1 MKSMDGTTN
10 NAHYSLDCYIKTKP
24 TAFLA
29 ILKAI
34 EIILAAYGLYLLL
47 GTDLHL
53 ANVFNDFTR
62 SLNGMSAY
70 SSMLTAESVVIK
82 VATWVSIVGLGLII
96 LDSIC
101 VILLRITGRFSSV
114 IRLIHTLIFIAMI
127 LAFAMAIL
135 GIVEM
140 IRSIEKN
147 GPDINAFSR
156 AFTLSYSGLALAG
169 IGLTF
174 GYHWG
179 IASVMRTI
187 GIERRTG
194 EKRIV
199 KQSALPRLC
208 RYYAWVT
215 AIPVVLIAASW
226 VLKNF
231 VNLPANSVLNEIIRI
246 VSFIENTD
254 PTSVIAEVGLGV
266 FFTIKFA
273 LVGSCAKVYNIEHI

>member
-1 MKSMDGTTN
+1 MDGTTN
-10 NAHYSLDCYIKTKP
+10 NAHYSPDCYIRTKP
-24 TAFLA
+24 ATFLA
-29 ILKAI
+29 VLKAI
-34 EIILAAYGLYLLL
+34 EIILAVYGLYLLL
-47 GTDLHL
+47 GTDLRL

-70 SSMLTAESVVIK
+70 SSMLTAESIVIK

-101 VILLRITGRFSSV
+101 VILLRITGRFSGI
-114 IRLIHTLIFIAMI
+114 IRLIHTLIFITMI

-140 IRSIEKN
+140 IRSIGQT

-156 AFTLSYSGLALAG
+156 AFALSYSGIALAG

-194 EKRIV
+194 EKKAV
-199 KQSALPRLC
+199 KKSALPRLC
-208 RYYAWVT
+208 AYYAWVT
-215 AIPVVLIAASW
+215 AIPVILIAASW
-226 VLKNF
+226 VLKNY
-231 VNLPANSVLNEIIRI
+231 VNLPANSVLTEIIRF
-246 VSFIENTD
+246 VSFVESTD
-254 PTSVIAEVGLGV
+254 PASVIAEIGFGV
-266 FFTIKFA
+266 FFIVKFA
-273 LVGSCAKVYNIEHI
+273 LVGSCAKVYNIEHN